1 VVVIG
6 SKNVPAHGPGAAVYS
21 ASKSALTQLM
31 RVAALEWGKD
41 GIRINALHP
50 NAVFDTGIWT
60 EEVLQTWAAHYS
72 LTVQEYKTNNLLG
85 VEVRSKDVAE
95 LAAEMCDPLFA
106 CTTAAQVPI
115 DGGND
120 RVV

>member
-1 VVVIG
+1 A
-6 SKNVPAHGPGAAVYS
+6 KA
-21 ASKSALTQLM
+21 ALTQLM
-31 RVAALEWGKD
+31 RVTALEWGKD

-60 EEVLQTWAAHYS
+60 DEVLQARAAHYGLS
-72 LTVQEYKTNNLLG
+72 VAAYKTNNLLG
-85 VEVRSKDVAE
+85 VEVRSCDVAE
-95 LAAEMCDPLFA
+95 LAAEMCGPLFA
-106 CTTAAQVPI
+106 CTTAAQLPV